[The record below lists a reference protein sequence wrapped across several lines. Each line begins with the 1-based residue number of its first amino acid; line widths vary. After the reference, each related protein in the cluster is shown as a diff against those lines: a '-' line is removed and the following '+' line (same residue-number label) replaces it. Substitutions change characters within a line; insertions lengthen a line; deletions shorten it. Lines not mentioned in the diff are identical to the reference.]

1 MNRRALLA
9 SLSSL
14 GLVGIAGCSSLYQNN
29 IPAGSLQFENQDD
42 LPHVIRMSVIDIGT
56 EAETDAD
63 RYSTS
68 GDVTVRPQQ
77 RELTASSSIAPGE
90 TQTFRNVFT
99 ESVYYLVKFTLDGD
113 LPETGGRVPFNPSP
127 PDQEYDNVL
136 GGVVYASGEFSWE
149 VSTTDNAGRF
159 EQ

>member
-9 SLSSL
+9 SFSALGVASL
-14 GLVGIAGCSSLYQNN
+14 AGCSSFQNDD

-42 LPHVIRMSVIDIGT
+42 LPHVIGISIVDVGT
-56 EAETDAD
+56 EAETGSDG
-63 RYSTS
+63 YSVS

-77 RELTASSSIAPGE
+77 REMKASSSVAPGE
-90 TQTFRNVFT
+90 TQTFRNIFT
-99 ESVYYLVKFTLDGD
+99 ESVYYLVEFTLDGD

-127 PDQEYDNVL
+127 SNREYDNVL
-136 GGVVYASGEFSWE
+136 GGVVYGSGEFSWQ